1 MKTRNIAVFAS
12 GRGSNARAILEKE
25 TAYNYHI
32 ALIIVSNPK
41 AAVLH
46 LAKENNRPFL
56 ILDKKNFQD
65 TSEILEPLKRH
76 QIDLIC
82 LAGFLWKVPPYLIQS
97 FPDKIINIHPAL
109 LPKYSGKGMY
119 GIHVHK
125 AVVSS
130 QETTSGI
137 TIHLVNEE
145 YDKGRILHQETIHL
159 NESETAQSL
168 ADRILVLEHKWFPKV
183 IGEFITP

>member
-1 MKTRNIAVFAS
+1 
-12 GRGSNARAILEKE
+12 
-25 TAYNYHI
+25 
-32 ALIIVSNPK
+32 
-41 AAVLH
+41 
-46 LAKENNRPFL
+46 
-56 ILDKKNFQD
+56 
-65 TSEILEPLKRH
+65 
-76 QIDLIC
+76 
-82 LAGFLWKVPPYLIQS
+82 
-97 FPDKIINIHPAL
+97 
-109 LPKYSGKGMY
+109 MY